1 MYWKGSL
8 VMRVQSQRK
17 HGRKAVALVMTT
29 VFAFCGLQPGSI
41 AMGAASSSGTSAT
54 TRISVHDPSVF
65 YDSSNGKYYIYGSH
79 MAQASSTDLRNWSA
93 EGTQGYT
100 NNTVY
105 ASENVEGVYYIQNKY
120 SGLYQQ
126 WSKCAPVVI
135 QWIRCTEV

>member
-54 TRISVHDPSVF
+54 TQ
-65 YDSSNGKYYIYGSH
+65 K
-79 MAQASSTDLRNWSA
+79 
-93 EGTQGYT
+93 
-100 NNTVY
+100 
-105 ASENVEGVYYIQNKY
+105 
-120 SGLYQQ
+120 
-126 WSKCAPVVI
+126 
-135 QWIRCTEV
+135 